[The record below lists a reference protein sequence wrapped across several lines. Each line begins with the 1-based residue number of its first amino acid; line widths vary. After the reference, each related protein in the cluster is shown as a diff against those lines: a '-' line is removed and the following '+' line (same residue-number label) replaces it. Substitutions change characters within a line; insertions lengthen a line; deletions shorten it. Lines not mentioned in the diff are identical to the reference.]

1 MSDTSSFEDDIPDAE
16 PEDSWDADDDVRD
29 QLANL
34 VRRAILLRRR
44 IAFVALLSA
53 LADVVREARLDADL
67 EDRDRLRAD
76 DLEADI
82 LVVRG
87 RI

>member
-1 MSDTSSFEDDIPDAE
+1 MTDTSSFEDDIPDAE

-44 IAFVALLSA
+44 LAFILLLDALR
-53 LADVVREARLDADL
+53 DVVNEARI
-67 EDRDRLRAD
+67 D
-76 DLEADI
+76 DLDEAELLRVDGLEEDI
-82 LVVRG
+82 LVIRG